1 MQTAETK
8 RNILVGSFIFFG
20 LVIFIVG
27 IFVLGGQQK
36 SFVKSLRIN
45 AVFNDI
51 GGLKAGNNVWFSGV
65 KIGTVKTIKF
75 YGKSQVEVSMNIE
88 QSAQQYI
95 RKDASAKLSSDGLIG
110 NKLIVLFGG
119 NPKMPEIED
128 GDILQVQKELSTDD
142 IMKTFQQNNE
152 NLIGITSNFK
162 KLSTDIVK
170 GKGTAGALLA
180 DSSLAMSFRAI
191 VNNLQKTTQTS
202 AQLAGQLGVFAA
214 KLNTKGGLADKV
226 MTDTSVFNKL
236 QVTADQLQKTA
247 GNASAIT
254 ENLTKASN
262 KLNSTDNAMGLLL
275 NDAKTADQVKTTMGN
290 LEQSSQK
297 LNDDLEAVQHNFL
310 LRGFFKKKEKAEAAA
325 AASPTPKATTNE

>member
-20 LVIFIVG
+20 LLIFIVG

-36 SFVKSLRIN
+36 SFVKSLRVN

-51 GGLKAGNNVWFSGV
+51 GGLKPGNNVWFSGV

-75 YGKSQVEVSMNIE
+75 YGNSQVEVQMRIE
-88 QSAQQYI
+88 ESAQQYI

-110 NKLIVLFGG
+110 NKIIVLFGG

-128 GDILQVQKELSTDD
+128 GDILRVQKELSTDD

-152 NLIGITSNFK
+152 NLIGITTNFK

-180 DSSLAMSFRAI
+180 DSSLAVSFRAI
-191 VNNLQKTTQTS
+191 VNNLQKTTRTS
-202 AQLAGQLGVFAA
+202 AQLAGQLGVFAS

-226 MTDTSVFNKL
+226 MTDTMVFNKL
-236 QVTADQLQKTA
+236 QATADQLQRTA
-247 GNASAIT
+247 TNASVIT

-275 NDAKTADQVKTTMGN
+275 NDAKTANQVKTTMGN
-290 LEQSSQK
+290 LEESSQK

-325 AASPTPKATTNE
+325 AATPKAATNE

>member
-8 RNILVGSFIFFG
+8 RDILVGLFIFFG
-20 LVIFIVG
+20 LLIFIVG
-27 IFVLGGQQK
+27 IFVLGGQK
-36 SFVKSLRIN
+36 NTFVKSLRIN

-51 GGLKAGNNVWFSGV
+51 GGLKPGNNVWFSGV

-75 YGKSQVEVSMNIE
+75 YGKSQVEVNMSIE
-88 QSAQQYI
+88 QSAQGYI

-110 NKLIVLFGG
+110 NKLIVIFGG
-119 NPKMPEIED
+119 NPKTPEIEN
-128 GDILQVQKELSTDD
+128 GDILQVQKDLSTDD
-142 IMKTFQQNNE
+142 IMKTFQENNE

-162 KLSTDIVK
+162 KLSADMVK

-191 VNNLQKTTQTS
+191 VNNLQKTTRTS

-236 QVTADQLQKTA
+236 QATANQLQKTA

-275 NDAKTADQVKTTMGN
+275 NDAKTATQVKTTMDN

-310 LRGFFKKKEKAEAAA
+310 LRGFFKKKEKADAAA
-325 AASPTPKATTNE
+325 ATTATPKATTNN

>member
-1 MQTAETK
+1 MQTAESK
-8 RNILVGSFIFFG
+8 RNILVGLFIFFG

-36 SFVKSLRIN
+36 SFVKSLRVN

-75 YGKSQVEVSMNIE
+75 YGKSQVEVSMSIE

-110 NKLIVLFGG
+110 NKLIVIFGG
-119 NPKMPEIED
+119 NPKTAEIED
-128 GDILQVQKELSTDD
+128 GDILQVQKDLSTDD
-142 IMKTFQQNNE
+142 IMKTLQENNE
-152 NLIGITSNFK
+152 NLIGITTNFK
-162 KLSTDIVK
+162 KLSTDIVQ

-180 DSSLAMSFRAI
+180 DSTLANGFRAI
-191 VNNLQKTTQTS
+191 VLNLQKTTRTS
-202 AQLAGQLGVFAA
+202 AQLAGQLGVFAS

-226 MTDTSVFNKL
+226 MTDTVVFSKL
-236 QVTADQLQKTA
+236 QATADQLQKTA
-247 GNASAIT
+247 GNASVIT
-254 ENLTKASN
+254 DNLTKASN

-275 NDAKTADQVKTTMGN
+275 NDAKTANQVKTTMDN
-290 LEQSSQK
+290 LQQSSQK

-325 AASPTPKATTNE
+325 AAAPKTTTNE

>member
-20 LVIFIVG
+20 LLIFIVG

-36 SFVKSLRIN
+36 SFVKSLRVN

-51 GGLKAGNNVWFSGV
+51 GGLKPGNNVWFSGV

-75 YGKSQVEVSMNIE
+75 YGNSQVEVSMRIE
-88 QSAQQYI
+88 ESAQHYI

-110 NKLIVLFGG
+110 NKIIVLFGG
-119 NPKMPEIED
+119 NPKTPEVED
-128 GDILQVQKELSTDD
+128 GDILRVQKDLSTDD

-162 KLSTDIVK
+162 KLSSDIVQ

-191 VNNLQKTTQTS
+191 VNNLQKTTRTS
-202 AQLAGQLGVFAA
+202 AQLAGQLGVFTA

-236 QVTADQLQKTA
+236 QATADQLQKTA
-247 GNASAIT
+247 GNASVIT
-254 ENLTKASN
+254 DNLTKASN

-297 LNDDLEAVQHNFL
+297 LNEDLEAVQHNFL

-325 AASPTPKATTNE
+325 ATTTPKAITNE

>member
-1 MQTAETK
+1 MQTTESK
-8 RNILVGSFIFFG
+8 RNVLVGLFIFLG
-20 LVIFIVG
+20 LLIFIVG

-36 SFVKSLRIN
+36 SFVKSLRVN

-51 GGLKAGNNVWFSGV
+51 GGLKPGNNVWFSGV

-75 YGKSQVEVSMNIE
+75 FGSSQVEVSMRIE
-88 QSAQQYI
+88 QTAQAYI

-110 NKLIVLFGG
+110 NKLIVIFGG
-119 NPKMPEIED
+119 NPKTPEIED
-128 GDILQVQKELSTDD
+128 GDILHVQKDLSTDD
-142 IMKTFQQNNE
+142 IMKTFQENNE

-162 KLSTDIVK
+162 KLSADMVK

-180 DSSLAMSFRAI
+180 DSNLANSFRAI
-191 VNNLQKTTQTS
+191 VTNLQKTTRTS
-202 AQLAGQLGVFAA
+202 AQLAGQLGVFTA
-214 KLNTKGGLADKV
+214 KLNTKGGLADKL

-236 QVTADQLQKTA
+236 SATAEQLKQTA
-247 GNASAIT
+247 SKATVIT
-254 ENLTKASN
+254 DNLSKASN

-275 NDAKTADQVKTTMGN
+275 NDAKTAEQVKTTMGN
-290 LEQSSQK
+290 LQESSKK

-325 AASPTPKATTNE
+325 AATQKTNE

>member
-1 MQTAETK
+1 MQTTETK
-8 RNILVGSFIFFG
+8 RNVLVGLFIFFG
-20 LVIFIVG
+20 LLILIIG
-27 IFVLGGQQK
+27 IFTLGGQQK
-36 SFVKSLRIN
+36 SFVKSLKIN

-51 GGLKAGNNVWFSGV
+51 GGLKPGNNVWFSGV

-75 YGKSQVEVSMNIE
+75 FGQSQVEVSMSVE

-95 RKDASAKLSSDGLIG
+95 KKDASAKLSSDGLIG
-110 NKLIVLFGG
+110 NKIIVIFGG
-119 NPKMPEIED
+119 NPKSAEIED
-128 GDILQVQKELSTDD
+128 GDILQVQRDLSTDD

-162 KLSTDIVK
+162 QLSTDMVK

-180 DSSLAMSFRAI
+180 DSTLANSFRAI
-191 VNNLQKTTQTS
+191 VMNLQKTTRTS

-226 MTDTSVFNKL
+226 MTDTTVFNKL
-236 QVTADQLQKTA
+236 QATADQLQKTA
-247 GNASAIT
+247 GNASVIT

-275 NDAKTADQVKTTMGN
+275 NDAKTANQLKATMGN
-290 LEQSSQK
+290 LQESSVK
-297 LNDDLEAVQHNFL
+297 LNEDLEAAQHNFL
-310 LRGFFKKKEKAEAAA
+310 LRGFFKKKAKAAA
-325 AASPTPKATTNE
+325 DSVNRNK

>member
-8 RNILVGSFIFFG
+8 RDILVGLFIFFG

-27 IFVLGGQQK
+27 IFVLGGQK
-36 SFVKSLRIN
+36 NTFVKSLRIN

-51 GGLKAGNNVWFSGV
+51 GGLKPGNNVWFSGV
-65 KIGTVKTIKF
+65 KIGTIKTIKF

-110 NKLIVLFGG
+110 NKLIVIFGG

-142 IMKTFQQNNE
+142 IMKTFQENNE

-162 KLSTDIVK
+162 KLSADMVK

-191 VNNLQKTTQTS
+191 VNNLQKTTRTS

-236 QVTADQLQKTA
+236 QATAEQLQKTA

-275 NDAKTADQVKTTMGN
+275 NDAKTANQVKSTMGN

-310 LRGFFKKKEKAEAAA
+310 LRGFFKKKEKAETATAT
-325 AASPTPKATTNE
+325 SKATTNQ